1 MNATLSLRSRRCI
14 TAAALALLAG
24 SAFAQAS
31 APATAPRATEAESP
45 HTGPG
50 GMHKQHGHFGRTP
63 DAAKMQKRFDAHM
76 AELKKALQLTPAQE
90 SAWAEFMNG
99 MRPPAAQPKRPDR
112 EALEKM
118 STPQRLDQMQAL
130 RKQHQEQMDKREAA
144 TRAFYARLT
153 PEQQKR
159 FDDQTRRMMK
169 GREGHHGG
177 MGPMGGDHHGQGEHH
192 GHHG

>member
-1 MNATLSLRSRRCI
+1 
-14 TAAALALLAG
+14 
-24 SAFAQAS
+24 
-31 APATAPRATEAESP
+31 
-45 HTGPG
+45 
-50 GMHKQHGHFGRTP
+50 
-63 DAAKMQKRFDAHM
+63 
-76 AELKKALQLTPAQE
+76 
-90 SAWAEFMNG
+90 
-99 MRPPAAQPKRPDR
+99 
-112 EALEKM
+112 M

-159 FDDQTRRMMK
+159 FDDQTRRMMN

-177 MGPMGGDHHGQGEHH
+177 KGPMGGDHHGQGEHH